1 MCSFYLEMSENPES
15 SSKKHLTYTGRPKR
29 EEYAMMEKD
38 LDRFFKE
45 CPVDTTGRMATIS
58 AYLRHHFPRNF
69 FCGFYTVVKGK
80 DQLQIGP
87 YNGNGPVLA
96 AGLIDFG
103 KGVCGTSAATR
114 ETQIV
119 PDVRLCN
126 NYIACDEDS
135 LSEIVLPVFGR
146 NRHDELDVSSSTS
159 SDEKDT
165 KTLIAVLD
173 LDADITSAY
182 DEVDKECLER
192 LLARFF

>member
-1 MCSFYLEMSENPES
+1 MSD
-15 SSKKHLTYTGRPKR
+15 SKKHLTYTGRPKV

-38 LDRFFKE
+38 LVRFFSE

-69 FCGFYTVVKGK
+69 FCGFYNVVKGK
-80 DQLQIGP
+80 EQLQIGP

-103 KGVCGTSAATR
+103 KGVCGSCAATR

-119 PDVRLCN
+119 PDVRLCQ

-146 NRHDELDVSSSTS
+146 NRHDELDVTASSSSS
-159 SDEKDT
+159 SDV

-192 LLARFF
+192 ILSKFF